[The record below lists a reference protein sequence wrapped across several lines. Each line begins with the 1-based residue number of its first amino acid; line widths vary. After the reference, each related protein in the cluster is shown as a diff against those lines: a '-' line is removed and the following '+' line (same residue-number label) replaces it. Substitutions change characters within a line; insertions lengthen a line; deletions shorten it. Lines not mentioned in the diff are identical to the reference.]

1 MQGAGPFTVFAPTDQ
16 AFIDAGIDLNAFET
30 DDEIATLVD
39 ILTYHV
45 VAGEVLSSSLSDGMT
60 VTMLNG
66 DDASVSISEGVVTI
80 NDATVVSADVATS
93 NGVIHVIDKVLMPP
107 AEEPTIV
114 CDHTV
119 GISAGGLE
127 FSPAAITIDVG
138 DTVCWK
144 WSGESM
150 AHNVVEVD
158 GLKSENIVSNGVNSG
173 SPATTVD
180 FHHTFEEATIFY
192 YACEPH
198 IQLDM
203 FGKVTVGDGGVEP
216 TVSDKQDKKSDN
228 TPGFLGLTAILATLG
243 ALLYTRSRQE

>member
-1 MQGAGPFTVFAPTDQ
+1 
-16 AFIDAGIDLNAFET
+16 
-30 DDEIATLVD
+30 
-39 ILTYHV
+39 
-45 VAGEVLSSSLSDGMT
+45 
-60 VTMLNG
+60 
-66 DDASVSISEGVVTI
+66 
-80 NDATVVSADVATS
+80 
-93 NGVIHVIDKVLMPP
+93 
-107 AEEPTIV
+107 
-114 CDHTV
+114 
-119 GISAGGLE
+119 
-127 FSPAAITIDVG
+127 
-138 DTVCWK
+138 
-144 WSGESM
+144 M

-216 TVSDKQDKKSDN
+216 TLSDKEDKKSDN